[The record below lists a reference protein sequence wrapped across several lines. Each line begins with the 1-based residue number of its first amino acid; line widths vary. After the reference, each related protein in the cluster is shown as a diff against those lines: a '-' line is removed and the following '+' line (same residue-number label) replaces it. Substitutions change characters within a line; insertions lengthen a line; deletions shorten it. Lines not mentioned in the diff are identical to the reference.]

1 MAAKK
6 AMVHR
11 RRFLKIYSLKF
22 CDICQSFYFYRILKN
37 ETFKME
43 IKPTNFVAN
52 LIVTIMV
59 YASHGRYVHA
69 GNFSP
74 IIRSQYI
81 SRLQGLF
88 GGSLLIPE
96 TLFLELSAAN
106 SIPDHYGIFF
116 LTRSCAVRFAALFT
130 GKFSRE
136 ISHYVGGF
144 QFAHKSFHRCAL
156 CFLFVF
162 FLLF

>member
-22 CDICQSFYFYRILKN
+22 CDICQNFYFYRILKN

-43 IKPTNFVAN
+43 IKQTNFVAN

-96 TLFLELSAAN
+96 TLFLE
-106 SIPDHYGIFF
+106 
-116 LTRSCAVRFAALFT
+116 
-130 GKFSRE
+130 
-136 ISHYVGGF
+136 
-144 QFAHKSFHRCAL
+144 
-156 CFLFVF
+156 
-162 FLLF
+162 